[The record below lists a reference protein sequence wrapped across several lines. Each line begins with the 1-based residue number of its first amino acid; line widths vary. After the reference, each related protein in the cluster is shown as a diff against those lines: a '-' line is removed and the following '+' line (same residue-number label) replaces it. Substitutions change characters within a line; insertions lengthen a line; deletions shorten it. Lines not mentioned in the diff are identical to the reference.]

1 MLRINPTSGEAEEI
15 SLFDL
20 MDGAV
25 KERAA
30 LVLQGVMEN
39 IADPNTDPRKARTLL
54 VKFTFTADDKR
65 EGVEVKTTVDSK
77 LQPIRDVTAMIV
89 LGKQDGQMVAVEQPK
104 AIPGQLNISGS
115 VQADAK
121 VIDMGAKR
129 A

>member
-39 IADPNTDPRKARTLL
+39 IADLNTDPRKARTLS
-54 VKFTFTADDKR
+54 VKFTFTADDAR

-77 LQPIRDVTAMIV
+77 LQPIRDVTTKIV
-89 LGKQDGQMVAVEQPK
+89 LGKQGGQMVAVEQPK